1 MSETGMK
8 EKEHTIRDNQL
19 GEAKNEETESYEASI
34 RRRPLMRVAAWICL
48 GVLAALIVLV
58 FVTGITGSRY
68 FLPSLALMIVVP
80 VLLYVVL
87 WLGKVLRNH
96 REKQS

>member
-8 EKEHTIRDNQL
+8 EKEHTIRDKQL

-68 FLPSLALMIVVP
+68 FLPCLALMIVVP

>member
-1 MSETGMK
+1 MK
-8 EKEHTIRDNQL
+8 EKEHTIRDHQL

-34 RRRPLMRVAAWICL
+34 RRRPLMRAAAWICL

-68 FLPSLALMIVVP
+68 FLPCLALMMVVP

>member
-8 EKEHTIRDNQL
+8 EKEHIIPDSRLD
-19 GEAKNEETESYEASI
+19 EAENEGTESYEAGI
-34 RRRPLMRVAAWICL
+34 RKRPLMRAAAWICL
-48 GVLAALIVLV
+48 AVIAALIVLV

-80 VLLYVVL
+80 VLLYVIL
-87 WLGKVLRNH
+87 WLGRVLRNH

>member
-1 MSETGMK
+1 MK
-8 EKEHTIRDNQL
+8 EKEHTIPENQL
-19 GEAKNEETESYEASI
+19 DEAKNEQTESYEASI
-34 RRRPLMRVAAWICL
+34 RKRPLMRFAAWVCL
-48 GVLAALIVLV
+48 AVLAALIVLV